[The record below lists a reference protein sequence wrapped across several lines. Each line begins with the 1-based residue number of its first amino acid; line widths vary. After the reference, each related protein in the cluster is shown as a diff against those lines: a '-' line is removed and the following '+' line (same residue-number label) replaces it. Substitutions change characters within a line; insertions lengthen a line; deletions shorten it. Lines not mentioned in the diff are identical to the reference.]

1 MDLELPAHLHATRD
15 LLTRSLVSH
24 PERAPAI
31 PAGLAADLSASF
43 DRRGTPAAG
52 PAAATRSWAL
62 RLRNWFATPAFGAV
76 AAAVL
81 VLGTALPLF
90 DRPSAPDRGETFRGD
105 HGAAQA
111 PVVRIIFVGEEAG
124 DRAAIESS
132 GSFEAASLLSVE
144 GIESAREIEGPKVIV
159 DFTARSITAFDAAG
173 AVAHEEAMPDS
184 SSQLGNS
191 IAKAVMRL

>member
-24 PERAPAI
+24 PERAPVI
-31 PAGLAADLSASF
+31 PAGLAADLRASF
-43 DRRGTPAAG
+43 EGRGTVAVG
-52 PAAATRSWAL
+52 PSAATRSWAL
-62 RLRNWFATPAFGAV
+62 QLRRWFATPAFGAA

-81 VLGTALPLF
+81 VLGTALPLL
-90 DRPSAPDRGETFRGD
+90 DGPPASTGRETFRG
-105 HGAAQA
+105 GNPAPAA
-111 PVVRIIFVGEEAG
+111 PTVRIIFIGEEAG

-132 GSFEAASLLSVE
+132 GSFEAASLLSAE
-144 GIESAREIEGPKVIV
+144 SIESARAIDGPKVIV

-173 AVAHEEAMPDS
+173 DVAHEEAMPDS

-191 IAKAVMRL
+191 IAKAVMQL